1 MNFWIVLMLIFAVYL
16 GLVLWFCH
24 RERIG
29 EPWFD
34 ERQEQAQGVAY
45 KYGFFTLAVSIWLF
59 TQLAEAL
66 PWLGAEAGGFL
77 CLSFGGTAFAMTAVW
92 KDAYLG
98 LDKKPE
104 RTVAAL
110 ALGGI
115 GCLGL
120 SGFYLWKE
128 GLLVD
133 GTLNL
138 WVVVAVISAELL
150 LVLAAFLYRC
160 FRARREEEA

>member
-29 EPWFD
+29 EPRFD

-66 PWLGAEAGGFL
+66 PWLGTEAGGISL
-77 CLSFGGTAFAMTAVW
+77 PELWRNGVCHDGG
-92 KDAYLG
+92 LEG
-98 LDKKPE
+98 
-104 RTVAAL
+104 R
-110 ALGGI
+110 
-115 GCLGL
+115 L
-120 SGFYLWKE
+120 SGA
-128 GLLVD
+128 G
-133 GTLNL
+133 
-138 WVVVAVISAELL
+138 
-150 LVLAAFLYRC
+150 
-160 FRARREEEA
+160 

>member
-1 MNFWIVLMLIFAVYL
+1 
-16 GLVLWFCH
+16 
-24 RERIG
+24 
-29 EPWFD
+29 
-34 ERQEQAQGVAY
+34 
-45 KYGFFTLAVSIWLF
+45 
-59 TQLAEAL
+59 
-66 PWLGAEAGGFL
+66 
-77 CLSFGGTAFAMTAVW
+77 MTAVW

-138 WVVVAVISAELL
+138 WVVAVISAELL